1 VDKIWD
7 ADFVKRG
14 FGEEQNEPALNKAWI
29 ETFFLRGFHKCVG
42 KYGDNL
48 YTGQLEG
55 TIFSHAAVDEVKF
68 QGNKVST
75 PKRTFPTP
83 SFTR

>member
-1 VDKIWD
+1 M
-7 ADFVKRG
+7 
-14 FGEEQNEPALNKAWI
+14 
-29 ETFFLRGFHKCVG
+29 G

-48 YTGQLEG
+48 YTGELEG

-75 PKRTFPTP
+75 PKRTFLIP